1 MSKTEQELREWCE
14 GVEADNDTLRSDL
27 ARVQKERNE
36 FRELVS
42 DAMRFAERC
51 ASKCEELNR
60 EAKELQRMYCHAA
73 ALIGRC
79 TPNQIAKQQGWD
91 CFYNDLVDANANNQ
105 DFRTTDMG

>member
-1 MSKTEQELREWCE
+1 
-14 GVEADNDTLRSDL
+14 
-27 ARVQKERNE
+27 
-36 FRELVS
+36 
-42 DAMRFAERC
+42 MRFAERC
-51 ASKCEELNR
+51 AVKCDELNG

-91 CFYNDLVDANANNQ
+91 CFYNDLVDANTNNQ